1 MTTTFDKKVTDKT
14 APFLAII
21 DTLTT
26 FEELDFV
33 SRAIRRRR
41 DYMADIAKEIL
52 EVGMSVKFFDK
63 HNREVRG
70 IITKIMSKN
79 VKVEQPR
86 DGRSPMVW
94 TVYPSHL
101 RPIVGELSG

>member
-52 EVGMSVKFFDK
+52 EVGMAVRFFDK
-63 HNREVRG
+63 RDNEVRG

-79 VKVEQPR
+79 VKVQVM
-86 DGRSPMVW
+86 GGVTW

-101 RPIVGELSG
+101 RPIRSELNG